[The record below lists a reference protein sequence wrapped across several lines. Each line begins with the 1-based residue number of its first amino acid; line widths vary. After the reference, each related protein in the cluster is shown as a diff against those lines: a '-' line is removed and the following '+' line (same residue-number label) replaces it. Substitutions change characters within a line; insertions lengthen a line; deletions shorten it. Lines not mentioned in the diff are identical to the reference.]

1 MVNFLQ
7 QRDDLYFSHPTTILI
22 SILPAED
29 NIEAMLDRD
38 AAAAEEAER
47 DGSFTGAAAEEPDH
61 VTKNKKDENYR
72 SVPEVERDGSF
83 ARAAEEPDYIVTKDS
98 SMKIL

>member
-7 QRDDLYFSHPTTILI
+7 QRDDLYFSHPTITLI

-38 AAAAEEAER
+38 AAAAAEEAER
-47 DGSFTGAAAEEPDH
+47 DGSFTGAAAEEPEGR
-61 VTKNKKDENYR
+61 KLPFR
-72 SVPEVERDGSF
+72 AGS
-83 ARAAEEPDYIVTKDS
+83 
-98 SMKIL
+98 

>member
-7 QRDDLYFSHPTTILI
+7 QRDDLYFSHPTIILI

-38 AAAAEEAER
+38 AAAAEEEEAER
-47 DGSFTGAAAEEPDH
+47 DGSSPELLQ
-61 VTKNKKDENYR
+61 KNQTSNQEQEGRKLPFR
-72 SVPEVERDGSF
+72 AGS
-83 ARAAEEPDYIVTKDS
+83 
-98 SMKIL
+98 

>member
-7 QRDDLYFSHPTTILI
+7 QRDDLYFSHPTITLI

-38 AAAAEEAER
+38 AAAAAEEEAER
-47 DGSFTGAAAEEPDH
+47 GGSFTGAAAEPDH

-98 SMKIL
+98 RA

>member
-7 QRDDLYFSHPTTILI
+7 QRDDLYFSHPTITLI

-38 AAAAEEAER
+38 AAAAEEEAER
-47 DGSFTGAAAEEPDH
+47 DGSFTGAAAEEPEGR
-61 VTKNKKDENYR
+61 KLPFR
-72 SVPEVERDGSF
+72 AGS
-83 ARAAEEPDYIVTKDS
+83 
-98 SMKIL
+98 

>member
-7 QRDDLYFSHPTTILI
+7 QRDDLYFLI

-38 AAAAEEAER
+38 AAAAEEEAER
-47 DGSFTGAAAEEPDH
+47 DGSFTGAAAEEPEGR
-61 VTKNKKDENYR
+61 KLPFR
-72 SVPEVERDGSF
+72 AGS
-83 ARAAEEPDYIVTKDS
+83 
-98 SMKIL
+98 

>member
-7 QRDDLYFSHPTTILI
+7 QRDDLYFSHPTITLI

-38 AAAAEEAER
+38 AAAAAEEEAER
-47 DGSFTGAAAEEPDH
+47 DGSFTGAAAECNQEQEGRKLPF
-61 VTKNKKDENYR
+61 R
-72 SVPEVERDGSF
+72 AGS
-83 ARAAEEPDYIVTKDS
+83 
-98 SMKIL
+98 